1 MGRSPYALMRY
12 SPLQPPP
19 RSPTSPHTFSLDVST
34 AVTMQMGTHSLEGWG
49 GNLLDGGKSRSHTNH
64 PPPGTLQEL
73 STCEISPICLTLL

>member
-12 SPLQPPP
+12 SPLQPP
-19 RSPTSPHTFSLDVST
+19 SKPHITPHFLPGREYCSHNANGHPLIGGV
-34 AVTMQMGTHSLEGWG
+34 G